1 VTQIFRVTS
10 TLKADSQERDYLV
23 EGQLLFASADDLMAA
38 SDFKEPVKQ
47 VRIDVSRSHIWDL
60 TGVNAVDH
68 AVLKSPARVSRLR
81 WLV

>member
-38 SDFKEPVKQ
+38 FDFKEPMKQ
-47 VRIDVSRSHIWDL
+47 VRIDVSRRTSG
-60 TGVNAVDH
+60 T
-68 AVLKSPARVSRLR
+68 
-81 WLV
+81 